1 MGRSGTTSRTVRFAL
16 LAAVLGLLAAG
27 CVERRVVIRSNPPGA
42 LVYVDDHEVGITPVA
57 FSPIYYGNRKIRL
70 VKDGCETKTVIE
82 PMLPPW
88 YEVPPLDFISEN
100 VVPGTLHDSRTLD
113 FQLEQQRVV
122 PKEELLAR
130 AEDLRRGTQRVG
142 GVAAP
147 GWRVNPPVAP
157 GLRGAGWNARRGTDR
172 QPAILPIASRAAPPA
187 MSGPTMAPSPGLRPQ
202 APHLPGQFTS
212 RRHLYRPL
220 ARTGLL
226 RRRGL
231 DRSRISPYQRVGEDR
246 LDFDFL
252 LRFNLPPLCAR
263 LLTGDSVKNP
273 RKVLA

>member
-1 MGRSGTTSRTVRFAL
+1 MGRSCTTSRTVRFAL

-88 YEVPPLDFISEN
+88 YEVPPLDFFSEN
-100 VVPGTLHDSRTLD
+100 AVPGTLHDTRTLD
-113 FQLEQQRVV
+113 FQLERPRIV

-130 AEDLRRGTQRVG
+130 AEDLRRGTQTVG

-147 GWRVNPPVAP
+147 GWRSQSAGCAPAYVVPAGTPGGVPIGSQYNQLPP
-157 GLRGAGWNARRGTDR
+157 G
-172 QPAILPIASRAAPPA
+172 AAPPA
-187 MSGPTMAPSPGLRPQ
+187 IPSPTMTPSPGF
-202 APHLPGQFTS
+202 APSARASPGPIYQPPPTLSPAGSTAPSVPPGVGSQPYFPLPSG
-212 RRHLYRPL
+212 
-220 ARTGLL
+220 G
-226 RRRGL
+226 
-231 DRSRISPYQRVGEDR
+231 
-246 LDFDFL
+246 
-252 LRFNLPPLCAR
+252 
-263 LLTGDSVKNP
+263 
-273 RKVLA
+273 